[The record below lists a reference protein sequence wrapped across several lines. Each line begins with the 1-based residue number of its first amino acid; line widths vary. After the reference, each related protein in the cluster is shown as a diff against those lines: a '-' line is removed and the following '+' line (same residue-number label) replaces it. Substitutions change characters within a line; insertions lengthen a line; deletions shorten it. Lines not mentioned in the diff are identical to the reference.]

1 MIVDQ
6 YGGAVGRVPDDATAF
21 GHRRSAYD
29 VIVIA
34 MWDDP
39 AQEEA
44 HVTWARGLWDALQP
58 YAENAVYVNYLGP
71 DDGEDRIREAY
82 GDEHYARLKALK
94 RVYDPANVFPNNQ
107 NISPDSPAKPGFD
120 HRVARIEAFGDR
132 HRAGRAWSAARRY
145 RRRSEPRATR
155 SPRRRAFGVYAVSA
169 PDGIWS
175 SRADIGADSGH
186 HSAGRPRPAVTNR
199 RALAAPS
206 ETA

>member
-1 MIVDQ
+1 MPLPDGSSAAYMFLFHAGPLDEAERAFAPLRRFREPLEDLLAPRPYVEVQQMFDEALPAGVNYFWKSSDIHELSDGVIETLLERYAERPEGAIVIVDQ

-21 GHRRSAYD
+21 GHRRSAFD

-58 YAENAVYVNYLGP
+58 HAENAVYVNYLGP

-94 RVYDPANVFPNNQ
+94 RVYDPANVFRNNQ
-107 NISPDSPAKPGFD
+107 NISPD
-120 HRVARIEAFGDR
+120 
-132 HRAGRAWSAARRY
+132 
-145 RRRSEPRATR
+145 
-155 SPRRRAFGVYAVSA
+155 
-169 PDGIWS
+169 
-175 SRADIGADSGH
+175 
-186 HSAGRPRPAVTNR
+186 
-199 RALAAPS
+199 
-206 ETA
+206 

>member
-21 GHRRSAYD
+21 GHRRSAFA

-58 YAENAVYVNYLGP
+58 HAENAVYVNYLGP
-71 DDGEDRIREAY
+71 DDAEDRIREAY

-94 RVYDPANVFPNNQ
+94 RVYDPANVFRNNQ
-107 NISPDSPAKPGFD
+107 NISPD
-120 HRVARIEAFGDR
+120 
-132 HRAGRAWSAARRY
+132 
-145 RRRSEPRATR
+145 
-155 SPRRRAFGVYAVSA
+155 
-169 PDGIWS
+169 
-175 SRADIGADSGH
+175 
-186 HSAGRPRPAVTNR
+186 
-199 RALAAPS
+199 
-206 ETA
+206 